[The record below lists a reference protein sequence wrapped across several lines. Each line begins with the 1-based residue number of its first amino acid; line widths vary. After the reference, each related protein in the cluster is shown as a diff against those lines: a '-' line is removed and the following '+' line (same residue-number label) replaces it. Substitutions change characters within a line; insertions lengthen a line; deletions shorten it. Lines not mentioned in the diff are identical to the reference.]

1 MEDTNSLIKNIA
13 VDIIASTTI
22 VALINQLN
30 TYIIIKNYNKNFYS
44 QENLTISSV
53 LAVVG
58 ISSYFIRKYK

>member
-22 VALINQLN
+22 VALLNQLN
-30 TYIIIKNYNKNFYS
+30 TYLIIKNYNKNFYS

>member
-30 TYIIIKNYNKNFYS
+30 TYLIIKNYNKIFYS

-53 LAVVG
+53 LAVFG

>member
-22 VALINQLN
+22 VTLINQLN
-30 TYIIIKNYNKNFYS
+30 TYLIIKNYNKKFYS

>member
-22 VALINQLN
+22 IALINQLN
-30 TYIIIKNYNKNFYS
+30 TYIIIKNYNKNFYF
-44 QENLTISSV
+44 QENVTISSA
-53 LAVVG
+53 LSIVG

>member
-13 VDIIASTTI
+13 VDIIASTTM
-22 VALINQLN
+22 VALLNQLN
-30 TYIIIKNYNKNFYS
+30 TYLIIKNYNKNFYS

-53 LAVVG
+53 LALVG

>member
-22 VALINQLN
+22 VALLNQLN
-30 TYIIIKNYNKNFYS
+30 TYIIIKNYNKIFYS
-44 QENLTISSV
+44 QENITISSV

>member
-53 LAVVG
+53 LAVFG

>member
-22 VALINQLN
+22 VALLNQLN

-53 LAVVG
+53 LALVG

>member
-22 VALINQLN
+22 VALLNQLN
-30 TYIIIKNYNKNFYS
+30 TYIIIKNYNKKFYS
-44 QENLTISSV
+44 QENITISSV